1 MAVAEVLTQVKGLNE
16 DERTELL
23 LNVIGESNVLWLAK
37 FKKAFEDKF
46 GVTAAAPMAM
56 AMPVGGAAAAPAE
69 AKEEKT
75 SFDVVLKDAGA
86 NKIAVIKEVRAI
98 TNLGL
103 KEAKQLVDEAPKP
116 VKTGVPKD
124 EADKIVK
131 QLEAAGAKC
140 EVK

>member
-1 MAVAEVLTQVKGLNE
+1 MPVAEVLTHVQGLNE

-23 LNVIGESNVLWLAK
+23 LDVIGGSNVLWLAK

-46 GVTAAAPMAM
+46 GVTAAAPMM
-56 AMPVGGAAAAPAE
+56 AMPAGAAAPAE
-69 AKEEKT
+69 VKEEKST
-75 SFDVVLKDAGA
+75 FDVILKEAGA

-124 EADKIVK
+124 EADKLLK

>member
-1 MAVAEVLTQVKGLNE
+1 MPVAEVLTQVQGLNE

-23 LNVIGESNVLWLAK
+23 LDVIGGSNVLWLAK

-46 GVTAAAPMAM
+46 GVTAAAPMM
-56 AMPVGGAAAAPAE
+56 AMPTGAAAPAE

-75 SFDVVLKDAGA
+75 TFDVILKEAGA

-116 VKTGVPKD
+116 VKTGILKD
-124 EADKIVK
+124 EADKLMK

-140 EVK
+140 ELK